1 MSTPSHRSPPRR
13 HPAFGRDA
21 RLRAKWQ
28 FDAMRASTDKQ
39 VGKFCVLIAVKTPP
53 DNQRRAAFSISRR
66 YSPLAV
72 KRNRARRLFR
82 ETYRQLYPALPP
94 VWLLF
99 IPRHALQK
107 AKLADVIGDVRRLVE
122 RLGLGKLA
130 LPQEAPGDKDH
141 VQVTPPASP

>member
-1 MSTPSHRSPPRR
+1 MSTPSHCSPPCR

-21 RLRAKWQ
+21 RLRTKWQ
-28 FDAMRASTDKQ
+28 FDVMRASTDKQ

-72 KRNRARRLFR
+72 TRNRARRLFR

-99 IPRHALQK
+99 IPRYHLQK
-107 AKLADVIGDVRRLVE
+107 AKLADVAGEVCRLVE
-122 RLGLGKLA
+122 RLGLGRLA
-130 LPQEAPGDKDH
+130 LPQETPGGKDH
-141 VQVTPPASP
+141 VTPPASP

>member
-1 MSTPSHRSPPRR
+1 MSTQSHGSPSRR

-28 FDAMRASTDKQ
+28 FDAMRASADKQ
-39 VGKFCVLIAVKTPP
+39 VGKFCVLIALKTPP
-53 DNQRRAAFSISRR
+53 DSQRRAAFSISRR

-72 KRNRARRLFR
+72 TRNRARRLFR

-99 IPRHALQK
+99 IPRHTLKK
-107 AKLADVIGDVRRLVE
+107 AKLADVVGDVLGLVE
-122 RLGLGKLA
+122 RLGLGRLA
-130 LPQEAPGDKDH
+130 LPQEASGEKGHDH
-141 VQVTPPASP
+141 VPPPASP

>member
-99 IPRHALQK
+99 FPA
-107 AKLADVIGDVRRLVE
+107 
-122 RLGLGKLA
+122 
-130 LPQEAPGDKDH
+130 
-141 VQVTPPASP
+141 TPFKKPNWRTLSAMSAAWLNGWV